1 MTKQP
6 HDTSVEMEMIF
17 STQGTSL
24 EDTFE
29 GLEIED
35 DCDDVEED
43 DYSSND
49 Y

>member
-1 MTKQP
+1 MSKQP
-6 HDTSVEMEMIF
+6 HDTSMDDYPGF
-17 STQGTSL
+17 DTAGTSL
-24 EDTFE
+24 DDAFE